1 MHIEHLPHLCVTD
14 EQAVRLFEEAG
25 LPTTLSQLKRYAR
38 AHGRPKLL
46 RWGRHAIFRRA
57 DVEAVIAELRGEIEE
72 VGNE

>member
-1 MHIEHLPHLCVTD
+1 MQTEYLPPVFVTD
-14 EQAVRLFEEAG
+14 EQAARLLQNAG

-57 DVEAVIAELRGEIEE
+57 DVEAVIEELRGEIE
-72 VGNE
+72 GATHG

>member
-1 MHIEHLPHLCVTD
+1 VNVEHLPPVFVTD
-14 EQAVRLFEEAG
+14 QQAARLLQNAG

-57 DVEAVIAELRGEIEE
+57 DVEAVIEELRGQIEE
-72 VGNE
+72 ASNE